1 MSALE
6 WGIAAGAPAGPDGFW
21 LVLLAGVLSIG
32 GLVVVA
38 LVAVRVVRLAL
49 DGVGPGERAAVLRA
63 AAEVVRAVRSGR
75 RGR

>member
-1 MSALE
+1 MSLMNLTP
-6 WGIAAGAPAGPDGFW
+6 AAA
-21 LVLLAGVLSIG
+21 
-32 GLVVVA
+32 A

-63 AAEVVRAVRSGR
+63 AAEVVLAVRSGR